1 MLRAKSFSV
10 FQSMSHSLSPDAAVF
25 IPRQIPVDGPLQVQQ
40 IPSYMTNCYPFVQL
54 DAERYGY
61 GIIYI
66 SIMITVNQT
75 FICVWKFFT
84 RCSWHKY
91 ISRCETIFK
100 CIWCIIFFDNLRT
113 SSLQTNFSLV
123 NWEKKL
129 LRFKLVYNIY
139 STVLKRFRLSIPVGF
154 IMSLF
159 TERNICCIDNDFIK
173 VNSIL
178 IFNIHTI

>member
-75 FICVWKFFT
+75 FICVRKFFT

-91 ISRCETIFK
+91 ISHCETVFK

-113 SSLQTNFSLV
+113 SSLQKLISKPIFL
-123 NWEKKL
+123 WLIGKK
-129 LRFKLVYNIY
+129 
-139 STVLKRFRLSIPVGF
+139 SCCDLSWFTIF
-154 IMSLF
+154 I
-159 TERNICCIDNDFIK
+159 
-173 VNSIL
+173 VPY
-178 IFNIHTI
+178 

>member
-66 SIMITVNQT
+66 SIMITVNQN
-75 FICVWKFFT
+75 FICVRKFFT
-84 RCSWHKY
+84 RFARAWSWHKY
-91 ISRCETIFK
+91 ISVFK
-100 CIWCIIFFDNLRT
+100 CIWCIIFLIIYIFIAKLI
-113 SSLQTNFSLV
+113 SKPIFLWLIG
-123 NWEKKL
+123 KK
-129 LRFKLVYNIY
+129 
-139 STVLKRFRLSIPVGF
+139 SCCDLSWFTIF
-154 IMSLF
+154 I
-159 TERNICCIDNDFIK
+159 
-173 VNSIL
+173 VPY
-178 IFNIHTI
+178 